1 MTPDDQEARRLEEL
15 RATVSA
21 AVEHASTLQ
30 STLAALGSQL
40 EATTSALNA
49 VFAVMTPVEKA
60 HLQRQLTEALG
71 SQLTEVI
78 GRLQSLGRLAE
89 PAPTQRVQ

>member
-1 MTPDDQEARRLEEL
+1 MTPDDQESLRLHEL
-15 RATVSA
+15 RAAVSA
-21 AVEHASTLQ
+21 AVQHASTLQ

-49 VFAVMTPVEKA
+49 VFAVMTLVERQ

-71 SQLTEVI
+71 GQLTEVI
-78 GRLQSLGRLAE
+78 GRLTALGKLAE
-89 PAPTQRVQ
+89 PAATERVN